1 MREFPSSA
9 PLRRGA
15 GGKPMLLVCANG
27 IRRQSK
33 SAAKQAKRFFDA
45 TWQSFHDGKTVD
57 YDVRT
62 SYYPPNALQS

>member
-1 MREFPSSA
+1 
-9 PLRRGA
+9 
-15 GGKPMLLVCANG
+15 MLLVCANG